1 MPSLTQVTPR
11 LPVSD
16 LNRTIAFYRDH
27 FGFAVNVMWP
37 RLCPTFVILRR
48 DGAGLGFFEPPGHQP
63 MVIGYAEFYIEVTDS
78 QMLHDS
84 VKTRLPIEWGPEVY
98 SYRRREFAV
107 RDPDGYLLIFT
118 ETTNDPPT
126 TDEPIE

>member
-63 MVIGYAEFYIEVTDS
+63 MVVGYAELYIEVTDS
-78 QMLHDS
+78 QMLQIQMAICLS
-84 VKTRLPIEWGPEVY
+84 SL
-98 SYRRREFAV
+98 RRR
-107 RDPDGYLLIFT
+107 
-118 ETTNDPPT
+118 TTHRPRMNPSS
-126 TDEPIE
+126 EGGV

>member
-1 MPSLTQVTPR
+1 
-11 LPVSD
+11 
-16 LNRTIAFYRDH
+16 
-27 FGFAVNVMWP
+27 
-37 RLCPTFVILRR
+37 
-48 DGAGLGFFEPPGHQP
+48 
-63 MVIGYAEFYIEVTDS
+63 MVIGYAELYIEVTDS